1 MNGCV
6 PFAPPNY
13 VSASHETVTAP
24 SVLALAQINI

>member
-6 PFAPPNY
+6 PFAPNY

-24 SVLALAQINI
+24 SVLALAQISI